1 MRHKALN
8 SLLLACAGIWILAMI
23 GCSPKPTVV
32 DDATLRA
39 ADGDSANWVTY
50 GRTYSE
56 QRYSPLKQIDEQ
68 SVSKLGL
75 AWTYNF
81 ETLRGVEA
89 TPLVK
94 DGVMYTTS
102 AWSIVYA
109 FDAKTGNEL
118 WKFDPKV
125 PKDHAKY
132 VCCDVVN
139 RGVALYKGH
148 VYVGTLDGRLI
159 ALEGKTGST
168 IWDVQTTPK
177 DGSYAITAAPRIAKG
192 RVLIGNA
199 GAEYPVRG
207 YVSAYDAETGNLA
220 WRTYTVPGDPSKPF
234 ESAAMKTAAS
244 TWSGEWWK
252 AGGGGTAWDCMVY
265 DPELDL
271 VFFGTGNASPWYDQL
286 RGKGDSLY
294 TASIVAVRADT
305 GEQVWNYQTT
315 PGDNWDYDATQ
326 PLMLATLTIN
336 GAQRRVIMQPNKNG
350 FFYVIDREDGKFIS
364 AKPFAPVNW
373 ATGFDANGRPIENPA
388 ARQLKDA
395 ALVKPS
401 AEGAHNWNPI
411 SFNPTTGLVYLAVL
425 EDTSI
430 HAIIPNW
437 KINLHDQTT
446 GSDRAYRGPARDE
459 YLKMKSSG
467 KLVAWDPVAQKEAWH
482 VDLPDPKSGG
492 TLATA
497 GNLVFHGRADGK
509 FSAYRATDGKP
520 LWEFDAG
527 IGIVAAP
534 MTFSVEGT
542 QYVAVQSGWGG
553 PQVLSNRPPGKG
565 HVGAGKLMV
574 FKLGATGTL
583 PPYEHVVQPVPMPT
597 FKLAASKAEIEE
609 GRKLFANTCARC
621 HGGEVISGGSVPD
634 LRYASQA
641 THEMF
646 EEIVLGGARREFG
659 MPSFTG
665 DVTSAQ
671 VRLIHAYI
679 LDRARES
686 AQADTQAKK

>member
-1 MRHKALN
+1 MRHKAFN
-8 SLLLACAGIWILAMI
+8 LLLSACAGIWILAI
-23 GCSPKPTVV
+23 SGCSPKPTVV
-32 DDATLRA
+32 DDAALRA
-39 ADGDSANWVTY
+39 ADGDSANWITY

-56 QRYSPLKQIDEQ
+56 QRFSPLKQIDEQ

-75 AWTYNF
+75 TWTYNF

-109 FDAKTGNEL
+109 FDAKTGNQL

-159 ALEGKTGST
+159 ALDGKTGST
-168 IWDVQTTPK
+168 VWDVQTTPK

-192 RVLIGNA
+192 QVLIGNA

-234 ESAAMKTAAS
+234 ESEAMKTAAS

-315 PGDNWDYDATQ
+315 PGDNFDYDATQ
-326 PLMLATLTIN
+326 PLMLATLTID

-373 ATGFDANGRPIENPA
+373 ATGFDSNGRPIENPA

-395 ALVKPS
+395 AIVKPS
-401 AEGAHNWNPI
+401 SEGAHNWNPI
-411 SFNPTTGLVYLAVL
+411 SFNPTTGLVYLAML
-425 EDTSI
+425 EDTSV

-467 KLVAWDPVAQKEAWH
+467 KLLAWDPVAQKEAWH

-527 IGIVAAP
+527 VGIVAAP
-534 MTFSVEGT
+534 MTFSVDGT

-565 HVGAGKLMV
+565 HVGTGKLMV
-574 FKLGATGTL
+574 FKLGGTETL

-621 HGGEVISGGSVPD
+621 HGGEAISGGSVPD

-646 EEIVLGGARREFG
+646 EEIVLGGARREYG

-686 AQADTQAKK
+686 AQADVQAKK